1 MTAKRKNVWMFSG
14 QGSQFLGMGRDL
26 YENEPVFRECMDR
39 CDRIARPWIN
49 ASLTETI
56 YRADRSAA
64 FDDTHLTHPAIFS
77 VQWSLART
85 LLARGHRPD
94 VLVGYSLGEMV
105 AHIVAETIPLETG
118 LELLHRHAS
127 LMESATPEGGML
139 AILGKPD
146 ELKAH
151 WADIPDVWI
160 SARNFENHFVVS
172 GTTRALDQLE
182 SRLEVENTTRQRL
195 PIRRAFHSPL
205 MEPAKPEFQTWI
217 ATLRPAP
224 PKFDIIS
231 SATADRSTGL
241 GSLWTATREPVEF
254 QRTIRRLEAESPDGC
269 AYVDL
274 GPSGTLATFVKYMR
288 VAPRSAFFPIITP
301 WGGAEKNIQSAHPN
315 SSEAS

>member
-1 MTAKRKNVWMFSG
+1 MTANRKVVWMFSG
-14 QGSQFLGMGRDL
+14 QGSQFSGMGRDL
-26 YENEPVFRECMDR
+26 YETEPVFRECMER
-39 CDRIARPWIN
+39 CDRLARPWIN

-56 YRADRSAA
+56 YNCDGSAA
-64 FDDTHLTHPAIFS
+64 FDDTHLTHPAIFA

-105 AHIVAETIPLETG
+105 AHIVAESISLETG

-139 AILGKPD
+139 AILGKAE
-146 ELKAH
+146 ELKAQ

-160 SARNFENHFVVS
+160 SAWNFETHFVVS
-172 GTTRALDQLE
+172 GTTHALDQLE
-182 SRLEVENTTRQRL
+182 GRLEVEKITRQRL

-205 MEPAKPEFQTWI
+205 MEPAKTEFQTWI
-217 ATLRPAP
+217 ATVRPAA
-224 PKFDIIS
+224 PKFDIVS
-231 SATADRSTGL
+231 SATTDRSTGL
-241 GSLWTATREPVEF
+241 DGLWTATREPVEF

-274 GPSGTLATFVKYMR
+274 GPSGTLATFVKYLR

-301 WGGAEKNIQSAHPN
+301 WGGAEKNIHAALGRST
-315 SSEAS
+315 